1 MQKITP
7 SDMERICR
15 SVGMRPAK
23 RLKVHGVDVY
33 IADGFSQIPHVTF
46 QRFGKSDPAEF
57 PQGAY
62 VTLFMTE
69 GLPKGRNLAAPMFF
83 DAALIASR
91 NEGARV
97 NATVK
102 EAEKYITKCKGLH

>member
-1 MQKITP
+1 
-7 SDMERICR
+7 MERICR

-33 IADGFSQIPHVTF
+33 IADGFSPIPHITF
-46 QRFGKSDPAEF
+46 QKFGKSDPKEF
-57 PQGAY
+57 PEGAY

-69 GLPKGRNLAAPMFF
+69 GLPRGRNMAAPLFF
-83 DAALIASR
+83 DAALIASK
-91 NEGARV
+91 NENARV